1 MKMSEWF
8 GRKKPGPWVKVPRH
22 LMKDL
27 KADGWEFCSAVSFKK
42 HLQDQLQSPH
52 EMLSSK

>member
-1 MKMSEWF
+1 MSEWF

-52 EMLSSK
+52 EMPSSK